1 MASCRAEVNPTQ
13 AEALFRYITRD
24 NYELRQE
31 IFEFLKDPL
40 YQPQH
45 YLSLHDFRKLN
56 RERFMR
62 FASQRFF
69 SVKDYTDNPRKFI
82 AALECLSWVD
92 YSLSIL
98 AGVHF
103 TLCGG
108 TIAKL
113 GTAKHHSRFIPD
125 MDVGRLRGCFGMT
138 ELGHGSNVA
147 GIRTTATYDAKTKEF
162 VLKTPDDDASK
173 FWIGGAAG
181 TAHICAIFAQLTVN
195 GRYEGVHV
203 FIVRLRDDSG
213 RNLPGVRT
221 ADNGAKMGLN
231 GVDNGQIWLDNVRV
245 PRDAMLDRYASVDDS
260 GAYHSPLQSVG
271 ARFGATVGGLTTG
284 RVLIASSA
292 VTAMS
297 IGLTVAIRYAHAR
310 PQFGDA
316 LIGDYITH
324 QRRLYPALAATYG
337 LQFALDRV
345 KALMTAPPSA
355 EASRQLHI
363 SSSGI
368 KAAATWYR
376 VRVLQDCRECCGGMG
391 VLANNRI
398 GPLLTDMNV
407 DTTFE
412 GDNTVL
418 MQQVAKSLLDAGA
431 GVCAPD
437 APELSSDA
445 LRWTD
450 EEIARTLGYRQALL
464 THELR
469 RAMASKGSPGDAK
482 AAAFAFN
489 ENLDPPSWPSP
500 GALSPRG
507 ASTLRGRINDLCRR
521 LGDKQGL
528 AARTLVDGL
537 GCPSH
542 LMWAPIANDWRKAF
556 AYPDNGAAS
565 RN

>member
-1 MASCRAEVNPTQ
+1 
-13 AEALFRYITRD
+13 
-24 NYELRQE
+24 
-31 IFEFLKDPL
+31 
-40 YQPQH
+40 
-45 YLSLHDFRKLN
+45 
-56 RERFMR
+56 MR

-125 MDVGRLRGCFGMT
+125 MDVGKLRGCFGMT

-195 GRYEGVHV
+195 GKYEGVHV
-203 FIVRLRDDSG
+203 FIVRLRDDNG

-489 ENLDPPSWPSP
+489 ENLDRVTLLGWAWVDVATTSALREEAARAPAEIAPLLTTLATLHALCRIEEASAELALA